1 MKDYFDVESLI
12 SCEDITHRDDVGD
25 LEGKEKYVEQQ
36 TRFIE
41 IVFTKTIVNKSQR
54 EKEP

>member
-1 MKDYFDVESLI
+1 MKEYFDVESLI
-12 SCEDITHRDDVGD
+12 LSEDITQGDDVGD
-25 LEGKEKYVEQQ
+25 QEGKEKYVEQQ

-54 EKEP
+54 EMAQ

>member
-12 SCEDITHRDDVGD
+12 SSEDIMHGDDVGD

>member
-12 SCEDITHRDDVGD
+12 SSEDITHGDDVGD